1 MNWSCIPTPIT
12 LAAVTLGSLL
22 SSYFLDMEIGDVSSR
37 KVIKH
42 GGLLERGFCRE
53 LCSSQRLQCT
63 WIFLVTVC
71 FVSLGGAFFHSLDNL
86 KRALYILV
94 LKHLLS
100 WVSRISQLAI
110 GLCDV
115 RQIPKARYRC
125 KHYFAHRWTLAC
137 KWPVD
142 VTFRESWSV
151 GWIAAM
157 SKM

>member
-1 MNWSCIPTPIT
+1 MVVCWRGVSVESC
-12 LAAVTLGSLL
+12 AVVSVYNAPEFFSLL
-22 SSYFLDMEIGDVSSR
+22 FVLFL
-37 KVIKH
+37 
-42 GGLLERGFCRE
+42 
-53 LCSSQRLQCT
+53 
-63 WIFLVTVC
+63 W
-71 FVSLGGAFFHSLDNL
+71 GGAFFHSLDNL

-151 GWIAAM
+151 G
-157 SKM
+157 